1 MAPTTPLSRRPPFV
15 PNSRSLARLL
25 LWALAAAVT
34 TALQFPRVPT
44 VDITASEQQCVP
56 LGRPLVTVACW
67 LGGPAGT
74 PSYFVMCTRPDRGGV
89 GGDVHGRL
97 IVSDG
102 MFFGCTPVSV
112 SAPGRGY
119 TVHPVA
125 PNVKD
130 PLLWVN
136 PARGRINAC
145 EAPRKDPGAKGPK
158 AGRVDP
164 KAARAL
170 ATAPYGT
177 RDPDGTAEPQTA
189 VVYGKPP
196 PARPPAQAWRVL
208 SYCDSHGL
216 PSLVALCNMVGVNE
230 LLHFCSDHE
239 RGWWYD
245 LFGNQMAD
253 DTAGCYCH
261 VVGFRVP
268 PTRYWPHASGRRRP
282 IRRPGLHFDYSPHP
296 AEYSGL
302 AFNVDKSNPWAY
314 VSDVDHTHPGMVCRD
329 GSTPRFTLN
338 SSTPATFRRP
348 LPAEPD

>member
-1 MAPTTPLSRRPPFV
+1 
-15 PNSRSLARLL
+15 
-25 LWALAAAVT
+25 
-34 TALQFPRVPT
+34 
-44 VDITASEQQCVP
+44 
-56 LGRPLVTVACW
+56 
-67 LGGPAGT
+67 
-74 PSYFVMCTRPDRGGV
+74 
-89 GGDVHGRL
+89 
-97 IVSDG
+97 

-125 PNVKD
+125 PNVKN
-130 PLLWVN
+130 PLLWRQEKI
-136 PARGRINAC
+136 PAR
-145 EAPRKDPGAKGPK
+145 KDRRPVGSIRRQPE
-158 AGRVDP
+158 
-164 KAARAL
+164 L

-189 VVYGKPP
+189 VVFGKPP

-282 IRRPGLHFDYSPHP
+282 IRQTGLHFDYSPHP